1 MEENMQINWEDKLS
15 PLLEKYKGR
24 KHPLNY
30 SSRYQLLVMVIL
42 AAQDSDSKINK
53 VAPSF
58 FSAFPDIKELSRHT
72 AEDLYQYLS
81 PVRGFRKK
89 SEWIIELA
97 KKIGED
103 NNIPR
108 SVAGLTALPGVG
120 RKSANV
126 VIRESG
132 DEAEGVVVDLHVVRV
147 ASRLGVAEGAPDK
160 IEKKLMDAFPGE
172 KWNEIGM
179 ALSFHGREICR
190 PKPLCEQCV
199 VNNECSYYRNVVK
212 AVEAENKK

>member
-1 MEENMQINWEDKLS
+1 MAMNNWEKKLS
-15 PLLEKYKGR
+15 PLLEKYSGK
-24 KHPLNY
+24 KHPLDYRN
-30 SSRYQLLVMVIL
+30 RYQLLVMVIL

-58 FSAFPDIKELSRHT
+58 FKAFPDIRELSRHT
-72 AEDLYQYLS
+72 AEDLYQFLS

-97 KKIGED
+97 KKLGD
-103 NNIPR
+103 DGNIPKT
-108 SVAGLTALPGVG
+108 VAGLTALPGVG

-126 VIRESG
+126 IIRESG
-132 DEAEGVVVDLHVVRV
+132 DQAEGIVVDLHVVRV
-147 ASRLGVAEGAPDK
+147 ASRLGVAEGAPEK
-160 IEKKLMDAFPGE
+160 IEKKLMDEFPRE
-172 KWNEIGM
+172 VWNEIGM

-199 VNNECSYYRNVVK
+199 VNEVCNYYRNVVK
-212 AVEAENKK
+212 ADEAKAEK

>member
-1 MEENMQINWEDKLS
+1 MNNWENKLE
-15 PLLEKYKGR
+15 PLLEKYSGK
-24 KHPLNY
+24 KHPLDYRN
-30 SSRYQLLVMVIL
+30 RYQLLVMVIL

-58 FSAFPDIKELSRHT
+58 FNAFPDIKVLSRHT

-97 KKIGED
+97 KKIGD
-103 NNIPR
+103 NDNIPKT
-108 SVAGLTALPGVG
+108 VAGLTALPGVG

-132 DEAEGVVVDLHVVRV
+132 DEAEGIVVDLHVVRV
-147 ASRLGVAEGAPDK
+147 ASRLGVADGAPDK
-160 IEKKLMDAFPGE
+160 IEKKLMDSFSRE

-190 PKPLCEQCV
+190 PRPLCEQCV
-199 VNNECSYYRNVVK
+199 VNDVCNYYRNVIK
-212 AVEAENKK
+212 PVEAKAEK

>member
-1 MEENMQINWEDKLS
+1 MNNWENNLS
-15 PLLEKYKGR
+15 PLLQKYSGK

-30 SSRYQLLVMVIL
+30 RNRYQLLVMVIL

-58 FSAFPDIKELSRHT
+58 FNVFPDISELSRHS

-97 KKIGED
+97 KRIG
-103 NNIPR
+103 NNVNIPKT
-108 SVAGLTALPGVG
+108 VAALTALPGVG

-126 VIRESG
+126 IIRESG

-147 ASRLGVAEGAPDK
+147 ASRLGVADGTPDK
-160 IEKKLMDAFPGE
+160 IEKKLMEEFSRE

-199 VNNECSYYRNVVK
+199 VNDVCNYYRNVVK
-212 AVEAENKK
+212 SVEAKAEK